1 MTAGDGWNDG
11 WTASVDGSSLG
22 TPSVVDGGSGGWWI
36 PPGPDGERTVELTWT
51 PQRWTWLALAVS
63 LLGVIGCLAVIWR
76 SRRSDAAR
84 TAPAAGDAVVGSPGP
99 ESPGVGSPGAG
110 SPGAPEPLDD
120 QASATT
126 GRSGAGLVAAAAVTT
141 FAVVGW
147 PWAIAVAILAAVCV
161 AVSRPQLMAWV
172 GLAIVASVALFYVE
186 HQYRYRSPAGFGWVV
201 NVDAMHHRT
210 LAALVLIAMG
220 LVGRRRR
227 SSRAIP
233 RDHSDEPVA
242 SGAV

>member
-1 MTAGDGWNDG
+1 MTCLIF
-11 WTASVDGSSLG
+11 V
-22 TPSVVDGGSGGWWI
+22 
-36 PPGPDGERTVELTWT
+36 
-51 PQRWTWLALAVS
+51 
-63 LLGVIGCLAVIWR
+63 GVIMRYVFYIGASFAEPSSIFFAVQL
-76 SRRSDAAR
+76 
-84 TAPAAGDAVVGSPGP
+84 TMYG
-99 ESPGVGSPGAG
+99 
-110 SPGAPEPLDD
+110 
-120 QASATT
+120 
-126 GRSGAGLVAAAAVTT
+126 AAACYRAQSHLRLH
-141 FAVVGW
+141 FLVGLL
-147 PWAIAVAILAAVCV
+147 PIRSQRALEIFVHLLMAAIAVAILAAVCV